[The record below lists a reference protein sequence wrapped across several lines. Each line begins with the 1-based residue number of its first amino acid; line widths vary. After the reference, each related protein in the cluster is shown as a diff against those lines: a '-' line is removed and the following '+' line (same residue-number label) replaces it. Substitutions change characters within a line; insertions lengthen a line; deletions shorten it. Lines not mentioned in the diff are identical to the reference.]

1 MKLDLSTPIIHN
13 GTNASLKRNDLDDNL
28 FNNPGV
34 KKWKNR

>member
-13 GTNASLKRNDLDDNL
+13 GTNASLKEMTWMIIYLI
-28 FNNPGV
+28 PGCK